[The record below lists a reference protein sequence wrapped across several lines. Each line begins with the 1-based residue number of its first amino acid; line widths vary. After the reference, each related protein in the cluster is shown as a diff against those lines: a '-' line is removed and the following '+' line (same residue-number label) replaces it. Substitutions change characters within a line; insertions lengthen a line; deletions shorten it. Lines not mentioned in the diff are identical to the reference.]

1 LILNVVLVGILV
13 ASHESDQVK
22 VPANHAMEDATLL
35 GDVAQVHLVFH
46 KDLSELGQIN
56 YRKSW

>member
-1 LILNVVLVGILV
+1 M